1 MPKFMTAKDILRDKE
16 YVAPK
21 FDTTEFI
28 RVVGEYF
35 AKNDVKSKILLI
47 PYRFIDIEW
56 VKFDWSDEPMASV
69 GCPYR
74 LNLSDRDKCYRAE
87 LELDKWGRLDAAGSY
102 TMSNYTRQEE
112 AGILVP
118 RIIIDKPYFENAAG
132 MLRVM
137 GGYVVEK
144 KMKKRVKLYTVS
156 LI

>member
-1 MPKFMTAKDILRDKE
+1 MPQFMTAKDILRNKE

-21 FDTTEFI
+21 FDTSKFI
-28 RVVGEYF
+28 QAVGEYF
-35 AKNDVKSKILLI
+35 TKKDVRSKILLI

-56 VKFDWSDEPMASV
+56 EYCPEVNDTLAMN
-69 GCPYR
+69 CPYD
-74 LNLSDRDKCYRAE
+74 LSLTDRDRCYKAE
-87 LELDKWGRLDAAGSY
+87 LEVNEYGRLIDAEYY
-102 TMSNYTRQEE
+102 TMSNRSRQEE
-112 AGILVP
+112 SGILVP
-118 RIIIDKPYFENAAG
+118 RIIIDKPFFENAAQ